1 MICSL
6 YLRCDRCSH
15 VVRIEGSVKRE
26 DHSQYFSKQAQ
37 EKEKRRSFSI
47 FFQTGSIRVKRTNLI
62 CCLWNVAP
70 VRQTMNN
77 LDDVAVLDPVDW
89 LLTIIQT
96 CILKITTVI
105 IFILN
110 MSLFVILVINT

>member
-1 MICSL
+1 M
-6 YLRCDRCSH
+6 
-15 VVRIEGSVKRE
+15 
-26 DHSQYFSKQAQ
+26 
-37 EKEKRRSFSI
+37 
-47 FFQTGSIRVKRTNLI
+47 
-62 CCLWNVAP
+62 
-70 VRQTMNN
+70 RQTVNN